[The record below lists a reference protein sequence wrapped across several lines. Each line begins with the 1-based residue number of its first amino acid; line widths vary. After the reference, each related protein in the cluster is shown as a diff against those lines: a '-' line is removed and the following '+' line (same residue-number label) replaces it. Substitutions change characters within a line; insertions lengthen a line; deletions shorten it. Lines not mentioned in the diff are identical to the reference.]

1 LSAAKQFD
9 VVVVG
14 GTPGGIMAGIG
25 AARRGRSVVILE
37 RTEHIGGLPANGLGA
52 TDISTRGGTGGL
64 FTAFVGRV
72 RKHYVQKYGEDSQQV
87 KDCSDGY
94 HFEPHVGESVLDGM
108 LAEWKGITV
117 LKMRQFDALPANVE
131 KDGGRV
137 TAVRVTNRQT
147 GAVETYTGKVFVDAT
162 YEGDLIA
169 AAGCPWRTRR
179 EGKSEYHEPLAG
191 KVYKPW
197 ATQPHE
203 VGEGTTGEGDD
214 TIQAYNYRLCLTD
227 DPAIRVAIEKPKN
240 YRREEFASIV
250 EDIALGRYA
259 HRAGVTPTHEKE
271 LQGIGRITN
280 MVTLPNRK
288 TDSNNQH
295 LAFVSTDLP
304 EENYAWPTANWAW
317 RDAFAVR
324 LREYTLGLLWFVQ
337 NDAEL
342 PQAFRREC
350 LKWGLARDEYVDNG
364 NFPRQVY
371 VREGRRIEGEYL
383 FTAHDALPK
392 AGGGEGGRPPVHRD
406 SITASHYALDSHAH
420 HKREAGRVHLDGFL
434 SHPTK
439 PYTVPYRVI
448 VPRGVE
454 NVLAPVPVSGTHIGF
469 STLRMEPCWMAL
481 GEAAGEAAHLAIRDG
496 VAVRSVNID
505 ALQDALLEK
514 HAVLMYFEDVKPG
527 DADFAAVQKAGL
539 RGELSG
545 WEGRR

>member
-1 LSAAKQFD
+1 
-9 VVVVG
+9 
-14 GTPGGIMAGIG
+14 
-25 AARRGRSVVILE
+25 
-37 RTEHIGGLPANGLGA
+37 
-52 TDISTRGGTGGL
+52 
-64 FTAFVGRV
+64 
-72 RKHYVQKYGEDSQQV
+72 
-87 KDCSDGY
+87 
-94 HFEPHVGESVLDGM
+94 
-108 LAEWKGITV
+108 
-117 LKMRQFDALPANVE
+117 
-131 KDGGRV
+131 
-137 TAVRVTNRQT
+137 
-147 GAVETYTGKVFVDAT
+147 
-162 YEGDLIA
+162 
-169 AAGCPWRTRR
+169 
-179 EGKSEYHEPLAG
+179 
-191 KVYKPW
+191 
-197 ATQPHE
+197 
-203 VGEGTTGEGDD
+203 
-214 TIQAYNYRLCLTD
+214 
-227 DPAIRVAIEKPKN
+227 
-240 YRREEFASIV
+240 
-250 EDIALGRYA
+250 
-259 HRAGVTPTHEKE
+259 
-271 LQGIGRITN
+271 
-280 MVTLPNRK
+280 
-288 TDSNNQH
+288 
-295 LAFVSTDLP
+295 
-304 EENYAWPTANWAW
+304 
-317 RDAFAVR
+317 
-324 LREYTLGLLWFVQ
+324 VQ

-514 HAVLMYFEDVKPG
+514 HAVLMYFKDVKPG